1 MLVSSRTIASVLFN
15 IFVAGLGWAE
25 RCGVMII
32 SVGSSSSEDEV
43 GETCRYMLKSF
54 DVGEDSDGECWIA
67 CKVIRG

>member
-1 MLVSSRTIASVLFN
+1 MLVSSRAIASALSKVCD
-15 IFVAGLGWAE
+15 VAGLGWAG

-32 SVGSSSSEDEV
+32 SVRSSSEDGT
-43 GETCRYMLKSF
+43 GEICRYMLKSF